1 MSLVVDSLHWLER
14 LVFESRQQRL
24 RHTELPRLYRARV
37 ATIFF
42 NYYNFAHSLRCCT
55 EFPSEFPENFLFV
68 AGSDSLRV
76 AILAYRCCRFK
87 SGFFRGSALRFLPR
101 R

>member
-1 MSLVVDSLHWLER
+1 V
-14 LVFESRQQRL
+14 L
-24 RHTELPRLYRARV
+24 RRV

-42 NYYNFAHSLRCCT
+42 KYYNFAHSLRRYAV
-55 EFPSEFPENFLFV
+55 FPFEFPENFLFV

-76 AILAYRCCRFK
+76 AILGYRCCRFK